1 MTPFTRARRSPLLAP
16 FLLAVATVVA
26 TAALASAVAPGSKST
41 SAGAAA
47 QPRLLRI
54 GLSVDVDT
62 LDPAELDAQESESI
76 AHLLWGT
83 LYKTSSEGRLD
94 PYFATSYRISDA
106 GRAYTFKLRPD
117 LKCENGAPLT
127 ARDVAYSFEHPADP
141 AMKFTGHAAG
151 FVLPALQ
158 YVGVHADDDLT
169 VTIKLKTRNPIA
181 LGLIAE
187 MYVFCRAPYEVM
199 SREQASTHVSATGPY
214 RLVEWRHDDHILLER
229 NKSFALPAPVYDRVL
244 FRIIPES
251 STRSAELI
259 AGNVDITTSVA
270 PDQIDAI
277 NLSDTAHVESV
288 ASIRR
293 IYIGFNQKEKF
304 SATAGGRAIRD
315 PRVRRA
321 LQFAVDVPTL
331 CDALLHV
338 PCVRPGTMIFPRN
351 DKTGI
356 AADPFDPDRAER
368 LLDQAG
374 YRRGADGVRFAITLQ
389 TPRGRYPADVNV
401 ALAIG
406 QYLDDIGVK
415 TTVEVLDFASV
426 YVPLLRRH
434 DAGPLFLTG
443 TSGASWSALYDL
455 ADFPAPDG
463 GANYTNFSD
472 PEFFAG
478 WQRLE
483 QTSDPVEQE
492 KIIRAMMTVFH
503 ERGTWLQLYFLPDL
517 YGVSNKISWQPRAD
531 ELISLD

>member
-1 MTPFTRARRSPLLAP
+1 MKAPLRQTPLAAGSLRWVGALLLLVLFSHAP
-16 FLLAVATVVA
+16 
-26 TAALASAVAPGSKST
+26 
-41 SAGAAA
+41 AAA
-47 QPRLLRI
+47 PAAAAAPNPRTLRI

-62 LDPAELDAQESESI
+62 LDPAELDAQESETI

-83 LYKTSSEGRLD
+83 LYRTSAEGRLD
-94 PYFATSYRISDA
+94 PYFAESYRVSDD

-117 LKCENGAPLT
+117 LKCENGAALT
-127 ARDVAYSFEHPADP
+127 AADVAYSFEHAADP

-158 YVGVHADDDLT
+158 YLGTQVDDALT
-169 VTIKLKTRNPIA
+169 VTIKLKAHNPIA

-187 MYVFCRAPYEVM
+187 MYVYCKAPYAAM

-214 RLVEWRHDDHILLER
+214 RLVEWRHDDHVLLER
-229 NKSFALPAPVYDRVL
+229 NKSYALPAPPYERVL
-244 FRIIPES
+244 FRIIPEA

-259 AGNVDITTSVA
+259 AGNVDITTGVA

-277 NLSDTAHVESV
+277 NNSDTAKVESV

-293 IYIGFNQKEKF
+293 IYIGFNQKDKF

-331 CDALLHV
+331 CEALLRV
-338 PCVRPGTMIFPRN
+338 PCARAATMIFPRN

-356 AADPFDPDRAER
+356 AADPYDPDRAEH
-368 LLDQAG
+368 LLDLAG

-389 TPRGRYPADVNV
+389 TPRGRYPNDVNM

-415 TTVEVLDFASV
+415 TTVEALDFASV
-426 YVPLLRRH
+426 YMPLLRKH

-463 GANYTNFSD
+463 GANYTNFTD
-472 PEFFAG
+472 PEFYAG
-478 WQRLE
+478 WKRLE
-483 QTSDPVEQE
+483 VTRDPVEQE
-492 KIIRAMMTVFH
+492 KIIRAMLTVFH

>member
-83 LYKTSSEGRLD
+83 LYRTSSEGRLD
-94 PYFATSYRISDA
+94 PYFANSYRISDD

-117 LKCENGAPLT
+117 LKCENGTPLT

-277 NLSDTAHVESV
+277 NLSDTARVESV

-293 IYIGFNQKEKF
+293 IYIGFNQKAKF
-304 SATAGGRAIRD
+304 RPPPAAGPSATHACGGRCSSRSTC
-315 PRVRRA
+315 RRCA
-321 LQFAVDVPTL
+321 TRCCTCPA
-331 CDALLHV
+331 CG
-338 PCVRPGTMIFPRN
+338 PGR
-351 DKTGI
+351 
-356 AADPFDPDRAER
+356 
-368 LLDQAG
+368 
-374 YRRGADGVRFAITLQ
+374 
-389 TPRGRYPADVNV
+389 
-401 ALAIG
+401 
-406 QYLDDIGVK
+406 
-415 TTVEVLDFASV
+415 
-426 YVPLLRRH
+426 
-434 DAGPLFLTG
+434 
-443 TSGASWSALYDL
+443 
-455 ADFPAPDG
+455 
-463 GANYTNFSD
+463 
-472 PEFFAG
+472 
-478 WQRLE
+478 
-483 QTSDPVEQE
+483 
-492 KIIRAMMTVFH
+492 
-503 ERGTWLQLYFLPDL
+503 
-517 YGVSNKISWQPRAD
+517 
-531 ELISLD
+531 